1 MSKARHPHHRPLSL
15 PLFFMGV
22 GPLETSSNAVCE
34 TLCTFS
40 CLAIHTHGAARGT
53 RGRAHRG
60 MQDSCIPCSAAWRHC
75 AATTGTFQSV
85 VDGRVHR
92 KKH

>member
-1 MSKARHPHHRPLSL
+1 MSKARHTHHRPPSL
-15 PLFFMGV
+15 PLFFIGV
-22 GPLETSSNAVCE
+22 GPLVRSSNAVCE
-34 TLCTFS
+34 TFCAS
-40 CLAIHTHGAARGT
+40 PCLAIHARSVARGT

-60 MQDSCIPCSAAWRHC
+60 MQDSCVPCSAARRHC
-75 AATTGTFQSV
+75 AATTGTFQLV